1 MRTRIAVS
9 CFALPVLVVAAL
21 LVATAPAAG
30 AVNAPNA
37 PGAIHLSKGGFK
49 RVGKQIVCG
58 RVGGRWLPGTRRLSY
73 WFFTH
78 TQRARNL
85 QRAARHARGAA
96 RRRDLR
102 LAKTFRHR
110 AKIERPACGPLR
122 FSLRGARGVAVHGV
136 AKPRAGHLSNL
147 EAITAHGKVR
157 AAITSGSANVQQIY
171 QAPSGKVYVLFT
183 ERTQIGGGEPTGKQV
198 CDGDPGTSDDT
209 SDDGSDSTDGTD
221 SSDSTDSTDDSADSR
236 AASDGTSDDSGD
248 DTSGD
253 G

>member
-1 MRTRIAVS
+1 MRMRTAAS
-9 CFALPVLVVAAL
+9 CFALPILVVATL
-21 LVATAPAAG
+21 LVATAPAASFA

-37 PGAIHLSKGGFK
+37 PGAIHLSKGAYK

-58 RVGGRWLPGTRRLSY
+58 RGGGRWLPATRRLSY

-183 ERTQIGGGEPTGKQV
+183 ERTQIGGGEPTGKQI

-209 SDDGSDSTDGTD
+209 GDDGSDSTDSTD
-221 SSDSTDSTDDSADSR
+221 SSDSTDDTADSR
-236 AASDGTSDDSGD
+236 AASDGTSDDSG
-248 DTSGD
+248 
-253 G
+253 